1 MNFYI
6 DFARVA
12 LAPYPLYR
20 PPTEQPIMKRQLI
33 LSLTLA
39 VLAANAYALPARE
52 QAAPQ
57 AQASHATV
65 SQVLN
70 TLAADG
76 SSKTAIGE
84 RNGDTVS
91 ENGFD
96 RTPLGQALAAD
107 GSSKTAI
114 GERNGDTVSE
124 NGFDRTPL
132 GQALAADGSSKTAIG
147 ERNGDTVSENGFDRT
162 PLGQALAADGSSKTA
177 IGKNDEVAEGGRA
190 RLEEKGL
197 VEGGG
202 DRVIERNS
210 SLS

>member
-1 MNFYI
+1 
-6 DFARVA
+6 
-12 LAPYPLYR
+12 
-20 PPTEQPIMKRQLI
+20 MKRQLI

-70 TLAADG
+70 TLASDG
-76 SSKTAIGE
+76 SDHTTFNKKE
-84 RNGDTVS
+84 DNLS
-91 ENGFD
+91 EGGSD
-96 RTPLGQALAAD
+96 RTALGQALAAD

-114 GERNGDTVSE
+114 GE
-124 NGFDRTPL
+124 
-132 GQALAADGSSKTAIG
+132 
-147 ERNGDTVSENGFDRT
+147 
-162 PLGQALAADGSSKTA
+162 
-177 IGKNDEVAEGGRA
+177 NDKFAEGGRA

-197 VEGGG
+197 VQDGG

>member
-1 MNFYI
+1 
-6 DFARVA
+6 
-12 LAPYPLYR
+12 
-20 PPTEQPIMKRQLI
+20 MKRQLL

-39 VLAANAYALPARE
+39 VLTANAYALPARE

-70 TLAADG
+70 TLAEDGSAHTPQAQHERENGLAENG

-84 RNGDTVS
+84 
-91 ENGFD
+91 
-96 RTPLGQALAAD
+96 
-107 GSSKTAI
+107 
-114 GERNGDTVSE
+114 
-124 NGFDRTPL
+124 
-132 GQALAADGSSKTAIG
+132 
-147 ERNGDTVSENGFDRT
+147 
-162 PLGQALAADGSSKTA
+162 
-177 IGKNDEVAEGGRA
+177 NDKFAEGGRA

-197 VEGGG
+197 VQDGG

>member
-20 PPTEQPIMKRQLI
+20 PPTEQPIIKRQLI

-91 ENGFD
+91 ENGSD
-96 RTPLGQALAAD
+96 HTPLGQALAEN
-107 GSSKTAI
+107 GSSKTSI
-114 GERNGDTVSE
+114 GE
-124 NGFDRTPL
+124 
-132 GQALAADGSSKTAIG
+132 
-147 ERNGDTVSENGFDRT
+147 
-162 PLGQALAADGSSKTA
+162 
-177 IGKNDEVAEGGRA
+177 NDKFAEGGRA

-197 VEGGG
+197 VQDGG